1 MISQS
6 LKVSHNIELPNHLML
21 FTSIALL
28 LLYLGPSI
36 AAAETCFFA
45 FKTLNSFSLIELLSL
60 FFNLQVN
67 LLNGKGK
74 HKLEPWT
81 NCPKRNDILW
91 ELLPFHNCSFSTE
104 RMDYQ
109 LDPLSVVSNDAWNIF
124 QKRGMQFIHL
134 NINKIA

>member
-21 FTSIALL
+21 LTLIALL
-28 LLYLGPSI
+28 LLYLDPSI

-45 FKTLNSFSLIELLSL
+45 FEMLNSFSLIELLSS

-74 HKLEPWT
+74 HKLESWT
-81 NCPKRNDILW
+81 NFPK
-91 ELLPFHNCSFSTE
+91 
-104 RMDYQ
+104 
-109 LDPLSVVSNDAWNIF
+109 
-124 QKRGMQFIHL
+124 K
-134 NINKIA
+134 K